1 MNYFINYIKNFLR
14 NRISEKIECN
24 KCADSEEDRLKIFF
38 DAAFEGVA
46 ITENGKFIDGND
58 RFTEMFGYTKKE
70 LLGKSII
77 DLVYINDQELVQKRM
92 KENYT
97 EVYEHRC
104 VHKNGSI
111 RYVEVHGKTT
121 KYNGKFVRITAIHD
135 ITRRKKDEK
144 ERIRFDLHKSQI
156 SKMEAIGSFANG
168 IAHDFNNALQP
179 IIGNCDIILYE
190 MRNDDNCRIHKKN
203 IKSIVK
209 AAEVASL
216 LVRRIQSFART
227 NGEELLQPLNVS
239 NCVKEA
245 FEFLRSMIPKSVK
258 MELNIEKGLGIA
270 LVNDVTIKQI
280 LMNICK
286 NSYQAMENE
295 QGSIVIDVYNE
306 ELIEERFG
314 IPEGKYIRIEIED
327 NGKGMSPEIVS
338 RSFDPYFTTKDEGEG
353 TGIGLSVVD
362 RIIRNYKGF
371 IRIYSEV
378 NRGTKVAIYIPA
390 YLKGNELDAKFKIME
405 EVIMGDRER
414 ILLVD
419 DEESIIEAV
428 TKILESLNYKVTP
441 FISSRLALEEFKIN
455 SNKYDMVLTDL
466 TMPELTGLN
475 LIQKIKIIRPD
486 IKIILC
492 SGLSSSNNDL
502 EQHEYFKYVD
512 VYVRKPVTRLTYSKA
527 LSKVLNGK

>member
-1 MNYFINYIKNFLR
+1 MAIINYFKKITDFV
-14 NRISEKIECN
+14 SEKIECS
-24 KCADSEEDRLKIFF
+24 KCADSKEDRLKVFF
-38 DAAFEGVA
+38 DAAFEGIA
-46 ITENGKFIDGND
+46 ITDGSKFIDGND
-58 RFTEMFGYTKKE
+58 RFSEMFGYNKKE

-77 DLVYINDQELVQKRM
+77 DLVYMDDQDLVQKRM

-104 VHKNGSI
+104 VHKNGSL
-111 RYVEVHGKTT
+111 RYVEVHGKTI
-121 KYNGKFVRITAIHD
+121 KYNDKLVRITAIHD
-135 ITRRKKDEK
+135 ITNRKKDEK
-144 ERIRFDLHKSQI
+144 DRIRFDLHKGQI
-156 SKMEAIGSFANG
+156 SKMEAIGGFANG

-190 MRNDDNCRIHKKN
+190 MRNSDDNCRIHKKN
-203 IKSIVK
+203 IKSIIR
-209 AAEVASL
+209 AAEVAGL

-227 NGEELLQPLNVS
+227 NGEELLQPLNVY
-239 NCVKEA
+239 NCIKEA
-245 FEFLRSMIPKSVK
+245 FEFIRSMIPTSVK
-258 MELNIEKGLGIA
+258 MELNIERGLGIA

-306 ELIEERFG
+306 ELVEERFG

-327 NGKGMSPEIVS
+327 NGEGMSPEVVS
-338 RSFDPYFTTKDEGEG
+338 RSFDPYFTTKKEGEG

-362 RIIRNYKGF
+362 RIIRNYDGF

-378 NRGTKVAIYIPA
+378 NRGTKVSIYVPA
-390 YLKGNELDAKFKIME
+390 YLKDNELDTKFRIVE
-405 EVIMGDRER
+405 EVIMGDGER

-419 DEESIIEAV
+419 DEEAIIEAV
-428 TKILESLNYKVTP
+428 TKILESLNYKVNP

-455 SNKYDMVLTDL
+455 SNKYDIILTDL

-492 SGLSSSNNDL
+492 SGLSSSNNRL
-502 EQHEYFKYVD
+502 EKHEYFKYVD
-512 VYVRKPVTRLTYSKA
+512 VYIRKPVTRLAYSKA